1 MSACFYALSTKDG
14 LPAPAERASLT
25 EQLGSISPCI
35 APYRLRWA
43 LLKKVGITV
52 LSSKTNIAQ
61 NKLLGYRV
69 LSSQLTTL
77 ARHRNKVNLI

>member
-14 LPAPAERASLT
+14 LPDPAERASLT

-43 LLKKVGITV
+43 LLVKVSMTV
-52 LSSKTNIAQ
+52 LSVDCLNFGTQ
-61 NKLLGYRV
+61 RV
-69 LSSQLTTL
+69 FNDLSEL
-77 ARHRNKVNLI
+77 

>member
-1 MSACFYALSTKDG
+1 MSARFYALSTKDG

-35 APYRLRWA
+35 APYRLVKA

-52 LSSKTNIAQ
+52 LSVDCLNFWNTEGVQ
-61 NKLLGYRV
+61 
-69 LSSQLTTL
+69 
-77 ARHRNKVNLI
+77 